1 MKSHH
6 LGVYFDWLIQNEG
19 GSMYSIC
26 SLDQNDVLKSII
38 AMKQR
43 GYRGPVIQTTAQNY
57 ERLKYQKEKVRDF
70 AEPLLKDSSL
80 SINLL
85 NNTLHS
91 NICGK
96 LQHTTDQEL
105 IPCHIIDPIKSG
117 LKMCPCCTITAL

>member
-6 LGVYFDWLIQNEG
+6 LGVYFDWLIQNKG
-19 GSMYSIC
+19 VSMYSIC

-43 GYRGPVIQTTAQNY
+43 GYRGPVLQITAYDY
-57 ERLKYQKEKVRDF
+57 ERLKYQKDRVRDF
-70 AEPLLKDSSL
+70 AAPLLKDSNL
-80 SINLL
+80 SIHLE

-96 LQHTTDQEL
+96 LLDTAEQEL
-105 IPCHIIDPIKSG
+105 VPCHIIDPVKSG